1 MLENE
6 IRVFTEAVSVL
17 GDEEAAWNH
26 AEFEMHF
33 ASLEKEIKVGDY
45 FLRLLLD
52 MDGKESG
59 LTIHQSPA
67 FFSQLYHRFLLT
79 TSPEMKV
86 QCLQAMAI
94 VYGRCWEE
102 LGPFED
108 AAYIIKLLEK
118 TRNRCERDRLVI
130 FIEKLMLH
138 RDNVKFVINAGGV
151 KLLIDIVTLAH
162 LQKNRPKTTVLQKNA
177 IIAGEELEAEM
188 EEKEWYYG
196 TTQEKLQNH
205 QKPVNSKCLGSCRRF
220 LEQVKILYTVY
231 TLKNIIKTGF

>member
-1 MLENE
+1 
-6 IRVFTEAVSVL
+6 
-17 GDEEAAWNH
+17 
-26 AEFEMHF
+26 
-33 ASLEKEIKVGDY
+33 
-45 FLRLLLD
+45 
-52 MDGKESG
+52 
-59 LTIHQSPA
+59 
-67 FFSQLYHRFLLT
+67 
-79 TSPEMKV
+79 
-86 QCLQAMAI
+86 MAI

-138 RDNVKFVINAGGV
+138 RDNVKYVINAGGV

-196 TTQEKLQNH
+196 TTQGGTGEQERQGPVSLSDLKRLYNEEGITERTKVWAQAGVGTFGLAFQAGLKLD
-205 QKPVNSKCLGSCRRF
+205 
-220 LEQVKILYTVY
+220 
-231 TLKNIIKTGF
+231 GFRKKF